1 MIPNINIPT
10 VGDIQQAY
18 QEGEFAVII
27 LFFDWAL
34 DVIGVIDHIR
44 KKLNELY
51 TFVNMDDNENQ
62 DI

>member
-1 MIPNINIPT
+1 MIPKINIPT

-27 LFFDWAL
+27 LFFDWAI
-34 DVIGVIDHIR
+34 DVIGVIDYIS

-51 TFVNMDDNENQ
+51 TAVNQ
-62 DI
+62 DVDGN

>member
-1 MIPNINIPT
+1 MIPKINIPA
-10 VGDIQQAY
+10 VHDIQQTY
-18 QEGEFAVII
+18 QEGELAVMI
-27 LFFDWAL
+27 LFLDWAI
-34 DVIGVIDHIR
+34 DVMGVIDHIR